1 VTVTCQTCTA
11 PVGDAYLCG
20 GCTNQ
25 LRATLEAIPTLTD
38 ELDTTITRQAVLG
51 VRGGPRAA
59 EKPLPFHAQ
68 ASEAA
73 WVLRNTL
80 GGWARVLDAE
90 IPLGGPGRGL
100 ETISSLS
107 GSTSQGSQIATAEIA
122 RYLTSRLEQLR
133 HHQAAGEA
141 HDEIR
146 GAVEAAT
153 RAIDRPANDRTYIG
167 PCTCGTELYANP
179 GRTTTTC
186 RDCDTTHDVEAR
198 RESMREQLRDHLG
211 TASYVATVATGLGVT
226 VAASTVRMWAQRQHL
241 ESRGT
246 KEKPLYRVG
255 DVIDVAKASPEERR
269 RAKVDTQ
276 KLA

>member
-11 PVGDAYLCG
+11 PVGEAFLCG
-20 GCTNQ
+20 GCSAQ
-25 LRATLEAIPTLTD
+25 LKATLDSIPALVD

-59 EKPLPFHAQ
+59 EKPLPFHVA

-80 GGWARVLDAE
+80 GTWVRVVDAE
-90 IPLGGPGRGL
+90 MPLGRPGRGL
-100 ETISSLS
+100 ETINGPS
-107 GSTSQGSQIATAEIA
+107 GSTGQGSEIGTAEIA
-122 RYLTSRLEQLR
+122 AYLTSRLEQLR
-133 HHQAAGEA
+133 HHPAAGEA

-153 RAIDRPANDRTYIG
+153 RVIDRPASDRTYIG

-211 TASYVATVATGLGVT
+211 TASYVATIATGLGVS
-226 VAASTVRMWAQRQHL
+226 VAPSTVRMWAKRHHL
-241 ESRGT
+241 ENHGSD
-246 KEKPLYRVG
+246 EKPLYLVG
-255 DVIDVAKASPEERR
+255 DVIRVARATPGERR
-269 RAKVDTQ
+269 AART
-276 KLA
+276 